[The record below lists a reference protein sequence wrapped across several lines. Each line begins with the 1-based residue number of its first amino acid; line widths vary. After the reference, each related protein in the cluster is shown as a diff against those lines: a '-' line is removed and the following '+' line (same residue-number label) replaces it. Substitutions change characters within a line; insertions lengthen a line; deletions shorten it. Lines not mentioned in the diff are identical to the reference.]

1 MQGSVTKIGLWGGQ
15 GGSQQDIT
23 VPPKRL
29 QSLTIRSGNAIDS
42 IQFTYTDKAGQ
53 KHTAG
58 PWGGFGG
65 TPQTVSEFVLSFG
78 FFSLLIFF
86 LCRVH
91 RSSECYQTFGLL
103 YTDSYI
109 YLPDHACRSIFATPS
124 TSRKFQE
131 Q

>member
-15 GGSQQDIT
+15 AGSQQDLT

-29 QSLTIRSGNAIDS
+29 QSLTIPSGNAIDS

-65 TPQTVSEFVLSFG
+65 TPQTVSEFFLSFG
-78 FFSLLIFF
+78 FFFSADFF
-86 LCRVH
+86 PLPRAQKQRVLPNI
-91 RSSECYQTFGLL
+91 RPFIYRLL
-103 YTDSYI
+103 YIS
-109 YLPDHACRSIFATPS
+109 S
-124 TSRKFQE
+124 
-131 Q
+131 